1 MTVKICSFC
10 SGAIGPDVH
19 ENQDGSFRHY
29 SPLDCADVLKIQRNA
44 YKAVLEAIRPKAN
57 ALLMMSKAMDV
68 RYDIAQ
74 LSEIVELV
82 DKSTGVRPT
91 PEKAVAGP

>member
-19 ENQDGSFRHY
+19 ENSDGTFRHY

-44 YKAVLEAIRPKAN
+44 NRAVLDAIRPKAN
-57 ALLMMSKAMDV
+57 ALLMMSKAMGV

-74 LSEIVELV
+74 LSEIVEMI
-82 DKSTGVRPT
+82 DKVTSERPT
-91 PEKAVAGP
+91 AAPAKAGA

>member
-1 MTVKICSFC
+1 MSVKICSFC

-19 ENQDGSFRHY
+19 ENQDGTFRHY

-44 YKAVLEAIRPKAN
+44 YKAALEAIRPKAN
-57 ALLMMSKAMDV
+57 ALLLLSKAMDV

-74 LSEIVELV
+74 LSEIVGLI
-82 DKSTGVRPT
+82 DKSTGVKPT